1 MNPHLG
7 FEKVETAI
15 SLSAI
20 KMCGL
25 FLIRQGVTL
34 AFMVFATAA
43 FSGDFKPGPLG
54 AVEIERGQPIEIHL
68 LLSATVVPSVSSA
81 IRTAIE
87 MAIKD
92 FGSIHGRQVFIEAHD
107 ELCSREGGRA
117 VAEAVVANAQVVGV
131 IGTLCSGAAVGASPV
146 ISEVGLSMISPS
158 NTSPAL
164 TSDLFGNAGPD
175 YHQGYYR
182 VADNSLIDASIV
194 AQFSHDELGLRTMV
208 TIHDGDA
215 YSKGI
220 SNAFAVAFREYGG
233 TVPVIAQVAK
243 GQTDMASV
251 LGRFDEAGPDGVFIS
266 LFPAE
271 ATSFIKKLAQRN
283 TMEGVTIISGTA
295 SFVTEFLALPESEG
309 TYFTGP
315 DFGDSR
321 NTNQATGRSYADVLA
336 AFIATYGG
344 PSTSPY
350 WAHGYDATTLLLS
363 AIKQIAVVDGGDTL
377 YIDHAALRNA
387 LDGTVDFQGIIGTMT
402 CDDFG
407 DCGTG
412 RSVVHLHADSSV
424 TDPSLLPI
432 VYKGAR
438 DSHLPQ

>member
-1 MNPHLG
+1 MRTAA
-7 FEKVETAI
+7 EKVDTAI
-15 SLSAI
+15 TRSTI
-20 KMCGL
+20 IMCGL
-25 FLIRQGVTL
+25 SLIKQGVAL

-54 AVEIERGQPIEIHL
+54 AVEIKPDQPIEIRVI
-68 LLSATVVPSVSSA
+68 LSDTVVPSVSPV

-87 MAIKD
+87 IAIKD
-92 FGSIHGRQVFIEAHD
+92 FGSIHGRQIFIETLD
-107 ELCSREGGRA
+107 EMCSGEGGRA
-117 VAEAVVANAQVVGV
+117 TAEAAVADAQVVGV

-146 ISEVGLSMISPS
+146 ISEAGLSMISPS
-158 NTSPAL
+158 NTSPVL

-175 YHQGYYR
+175 YHKGYYR
-182 VADNSLIDASIV
+182 VADNDLIEASIV
-194 AQFSHDELGLRTMV
+194 AQFSYDELGLRTMV
-208 TIHDGDA
+208 TIHDGDPYTNA
-215 YSKGI
+215 I
-220 SNAFAVAFREYGG
+220 SNAFAVAFRGYGG
-233 TVPVIAQVAK
+233 TVPVVAQVAK
-243 GQTDMASV
+243 GQTDMAAV
-251 LGRFDEAGPDGVFIS
+251 LDQYDEAEPDGVFIS

-271 ATSFIKKLAQRN
+271 ATSLIQQLARRD
-283 TMEGVTIISGTA
+283 TMEGVTIISAAATL
-295 SFVTEFLALPESEG
+295 VTEFLALPESEG
-309 TYFTGP
+309 VYFTGP
-315 DFGDSR
+315 DLGDSS
-321 NTNQATGRSYADVLA
+321 NTNQATGRSFADVLA
-336 AFIATYGG
+336 AFNATYGG

-363 AIKQIAVVDGGDTL
+363 AIKQIAVVDGDTL
-377 YIDHAALRNA
+377 YIDHAALRGA